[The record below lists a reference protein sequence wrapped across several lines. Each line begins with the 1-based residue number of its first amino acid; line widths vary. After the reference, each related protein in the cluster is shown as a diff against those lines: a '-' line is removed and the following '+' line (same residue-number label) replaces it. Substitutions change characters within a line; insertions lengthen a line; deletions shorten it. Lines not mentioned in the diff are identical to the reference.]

1 MQASLVVANS
11 SGAGLILI
19 GASVIER
26 MSRYRQVGSTD
37 YEAGGVL
44 LGSLR
49 GPHLEV
55 SGCTEPFSEDK
66 RSRML
71 FDRRDPRHVIAVRTS
86 MSESRGTIGYI
97 GEWHTHP
104 ERSPRPSG
112 LDQTNWRS
120 LLSQAGHR
128 LVFVIIGTSIET
140 PFIQSLE

>member
-1 MQASLVVANS
+1 MQASLVVANP

-26 MSRYRQVGSTD
+26 MSRYRQVGSSD
-37 YEAGGVL
+37 YEAGGIL

-55 SGCTEPFSEDK
+55 SGCTEPFSGDK
-66 RSRML
+66 RSRTR
-71 FDRRDPRHVIAVRTS
+71 FDRRDPRHVAAVRTS

-104 ERSPRPSG
+104 EHSPKPSG
-112 LDQTNWRS
+112 QDQTNWRR

-128 LVFVIIGTSIET
+128 LVFVIIGTET
-140 PFIQSLE
+140 SFIHAME